1 MLTCSDLNERHELG
15 QQGHEHNFKRF
26 LKKNLLTSSLYV
38 CYSGSETGDVGG
50 GAEEADEPSEQ
61 YGGED
66 RQVSS
71 VPSWLNLTFFYS
83 SN

>member
-1 MLTCSDLNERHELG
+1 MKGTNWGNRDMNIT
-15 QQGHEHNFKRF
+15 
-26 LKKNLLTSSLYV
+26 LKDFYV